1 MQLEVKADS
10 SMLNAFHFL
19 WNIGNDSS
27 DTEYFFA
34 TLNCGSSRNPLV
46 GLKSGGT
53 ETLVQSSSCVAKAD
67 QWLSVTATIDGTA
80 AKLYIDGT
88 QVASGTV
95 PAKLSSVKDQ
105 SLNTIGR
112 LPWPDNL
119 FKGAAR
125 TSAYTMPR
133 SPPIRSPRSALPM
146 PQFMPVNSPVP
157 C

>member
-1 MQLEVKADS
+1 M
-10 SMLNAFHFL
+10 
-19 WNIGNDSS
+19 
-27 DTEYFFA
+27 
-34 TLNCGSSRNPLV
+34 
-46 GLKSGGT
+46 
-53 ETLVQSSSCVAKAD
+53 QSSSCVAKAD

-112 LPWPDNL
+112 SPWPDNL
-119 FKGAAR
+119 FKGAVS